1 MKKAIRLTFST
12 AKHQNSPAAPYL
24 AITCEIASGL
34 SADPSELISNKP
46 WIMRTRA
53 SAGARSAAWLT
64 ATG

>member
-1 MKKAIRLTFST
+1 MKKAIRLTFNS
-12 AKHQNSPAAPYL
+12 AQPQNSPAAPYF

-34 SADPSELISNKP
+34 RADPSELISNRP
-46 WIMRTRA
+46 WIMRTSA